1 MLPQHLTGRI
11 LCRITHTH
19 THTHTLSIHTYVRIY
34 IPTGNIGK
42 ELSVNPDLY
51 ISRDGGVSWERT
63 LAGSWGVN
71 VADHGGLLVAAM
83 DYHQEPSTV
92 LKYSC
97 DEGYNWTDFTF
108 IGVSL
113 NTVEFRNPDTNGAEK
128 SSEVSLFQRL
138 KCMQEWYLG
147 PQKVSCLEKCLQ
159 FKGVLIEVSHTIHTM

>member
-1 MLPQHLTGRI
+1 MIRPRKVTQ
-11 LCRITHTH
+11 
-19 THTHTLSIHTYVRIY
+19 VRIY

-92 LKYSC
+92 LKYIC

-128 SSEVSLFQRL
+128 SSGVLISEVEMHARVV
-138 KCMQEWYLG
+138 LG
-147 PQKVSCLEKCLQ
+147 VG
-159 FKGVLIEVSHTIHTM
+159 KGVLFRDVSSVHGCPYRPCMGEKSNTTR

>member
-1 MLPQHLTGRI
+1 MRCHNILIGRI

-19 THTHTLSIHTYVRIY
+19 TLLISYNTHASTHTHLVYIHMYTY
-34 IPTGNIGK
+34 IPAGNIGK

-51 ISRDGGVSWERT
+51 ISRDGGVSWEQT

-71 VADHGGLLVAAM
+71 VADHGGLMVAAK

-97 DEGYNWTDFTF
+97 NEGYNWTDFTF
-108 IGVSL
+108 IDVSL

-128 SSEVSLFQRL
+128 SSGVS
-138 KCMQEWYLG
+138 
-147 PQKVSCLEKCLQ
+147 
-159 FKGVLIEVSHTIHTM
+159 

>member
-1 MLPQHLTGRI
+1 MYT
-11 LCRITHTH
+11 
-19 THTHTLSIHTYVRIY
+19 Y
-34 IPTGNIGK
+34 IPAGNIGK

-51 ISRDGGVSWERT
+51 ISRDGGVSWEQT

-97 DEGYNWTDFTF
+97 NEGYNWSDFTF
-108 IGVSL
+108 IDVSL

-147 PQKVSCLEKCLQ
+147 PQKVSCLEMCLQ
-159 FKGVLIEVSHTIHTM
+159 FKGVLIEVSHTTYNVKNTLSVHG